1 MLRSLDSGVSGLT
14 TQMSFMDNL
23 SNNIANVSTTGYKAT
38 RVRFSDLI
46 YQTMSSGSAGTSG
59 GPGGT
64 NPVQMG
70 LGVQLAGTDNTMTQ
84 GALTETGNPLDLAI
98 EGNGF
103 FIVNDAAGASHYTRD
118 GAFQLDSSGNLVDP
132 STGNL
137 VQGAG
142 GNINIDMTKYVSVNI
157 GPDGT
162 INAVDAT
169 GTSTKIDTL
178 QLATFPNAAGL
189 IRVGSNDWDVSPA
202 SGAATTG
209 AAQSANF
216 GTVREG
222 TLEESNVNLAEEFA
236 NMVKAER
243 GFEANSKTITTSD
256 AILQTLISMKQAP

>member
-1 MLRSLDSGVSGLT
+1 MLRALDSGVSGMT

-46 YQTMSSGSAGTSG
+46 YQTMTSGSAGTSG

-64 NPVQMG
+64 NPTQMG
-70 LGVQLAGTDNTMTQ
+70 LGVQLAGTDNMMTQ
-84 GALTETGNPLDLAI
+84 GALTETGNPLDLAV

-103 FIVNDAAGASHYTRD
+103 FIVNDAAGGTHYTRD
-118 GAFQLDSSGNLVDP
+118 GAFALDSAGNLVDP
-132 STGNL
+132 STGDL

-162 INAVDAT
+162 INAVDST
-169 GTSTKIDTL
+169 GKTTKIDQL

-189 IRVGSNDWDVSPA
+189 VRVGNNDWDVSPA

-209 AAQSANF
+209 NPQSKNF
-216 GTVREG
+216 GAIRQG
-222 TLEESNVNLAEEFA
+222 TLEESNVDLAQEFA

-256 AILQTLISMKQAP
+256 AILQTLVNLKQQP